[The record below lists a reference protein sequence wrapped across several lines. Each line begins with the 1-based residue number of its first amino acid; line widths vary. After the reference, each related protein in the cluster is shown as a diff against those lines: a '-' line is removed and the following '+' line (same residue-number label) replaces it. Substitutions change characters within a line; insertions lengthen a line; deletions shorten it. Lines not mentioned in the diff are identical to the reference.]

1 MVLSLPRA
9 PLPPFDAAQGRL
21 VLPAVRGRALFR
33 AKAAGT
39 PRKSISNGKTSEMK
53 KIVVTGGSGR
63 LGQFVIRD
71 LLANGYQVLS
81 LDRVPP
87 QEKLCA
93 SWLADLRHSGDLFEA
108 MRESYGVI
116 HLGAYQAPNLAP
128 DAETL
133 SNNVSATYNVLR
145 AAADVRVKKVVIAS
159 STAAFGFIYAKNLWA
174 PEYLPLDEDHPSKP
188 QDSYG
193 LSKVLGEHIA
203 DSIVTVHKDMTVSS
217 LRFPGVNFDLSY
229 ESFKARWRN
238 PRSRTSGFWTYI
250 DARDAAM
257 TCRLALEAKF
267 TGHEVFI
274 ASAPKNCMI
283 QPTIELIKKY
293 LPHGA
298 KIKKVSG
305 THWSCV
311 DSAKARRMLGF
322 KPQHLWQD
330 YLTEGQAKA

>member
-1 MVLSLPRA
+1 
-9 PLPPFDAAQGRL
+9 
-21 VLPAVRGRALFR
+21 
-33 AKAAGT
+33 
-39 PRKSISNGKTSEMK
+39 MK
-53 KIVVTGGSGR
+53 KVVVTGGSGR

-71 LLANGYQVLS
+71 LLDRDYNVLN
-81 LDRVPP
+81 LDRVAPR
-87 QEKLCA
+87 EKLCMT
-93 SWLADLRHSGDLFEA
+93 WQVDLRHAGDLFEA
-108 MRESYGVI
+108 LRGSYGII

-145 AAADVRVKKVVIAS
+145 AAADMGVKRVVLAS
-159 STAAFGFIYAKNLWA
+159 STAAFGFIYASKLWA
-174 PEYLPLDEDHPSKP
+174 PQYLPVDEAHPSTP

-193 LSKVLGEHIA
+193 LSKVLGEQIA
-203 DSIVTVHKDMTVSS
+203 DSIVSVHRDMTVSS

-229 ESFKARWRN
+229 ESFRDRWRN
-238 PRSRTSGFWTYI
+238 PATRASGFWTYI

-274 ASAPKNCMI
+274 ASAAKNCMI
-283 QPTIELIKKY
+283 QPTRELVKKY
-293 LPHGA
+293 LPKGTRF
-298 KIKKVSG
+298 KKASG

-311 DSAKARRMLGF
+311 ESSKARRILGF

-330 YLTEGQAKA
+330 YLLEGREQKY

>member
-1 MVLSLPRA
+1 
-9 PLPPFDAAQGRL
+9 
-21 VLPAVRGRALFR
+21 
-33 AKAAGT
+33 
-39 PRKSISNGKTSEMK
+39 MK

-87 QEKLCA
+87 REKLCT

-108 MRESYGVI
+108 MQESYGVI

-145 AAADVRVKKVVIAS
+145 AAADVRVKKIVIAS

-203 DSIVTVHKDMTVSS
+203 DAIVAVHKDMTVSS

-229 ESFKARWRN
+229 ESFKERWRN

-274 ASAPKNCMI
+274 ASAAKNCMI
-283 QPTIELIKKY
+283 QPTMELIKKY

-298 KIKKVSG
+298 KIKKTSG

-330 YLTEGQAKA
+330 YLTAGQAKA

>member
-1 MVLSLPRA
+1 
-9 PLPPFDAAQGRL
+9 
-21 VLPAVRGRALFR
+21 
-33 AKAAGT
+33 
-39 PRKSISNGKTSEMK
+39 
-53 KIVVTGGSGR
+53 
-63 LGQFVIRD
+63 
-71 LLANGYQVLS
+71 
-81 LDRVPP
+81 
-87 QEKLCA
+87 LCT

-203 DSIVTVHKDMTVSS
+203 DSIVAVHEDMTVSS

-229 ESFKARWRN
+229 ESFKERWRN

-274 ASAPKNCMI
+274 ASAAKNCMI
-283 QPTIELIKKY
+283 QPTTELIKKY

>member
-1 MVLSLPRA
+1 
-9 PLPPFDAAQGRL
+9 
-21 VLPAVRGRALFR
+21 
-33 AKAAGT
+33 
-39 PRKSISNGKTSEMK
+39 MK

-87 QEKLCA
+87 REKLCT

-203 DSIVTVHKDMTVSS
+203 DSIVAVHEDMTVSS

-229 ESFKARWRN
+229 KSFKERWRN

-250 DARDAAM
+250 DARDAAT

-274 ASAPKNCMI
+274 ASAAKNCMI
-283 QPTIELIKKY
+283 QPTMELIKKY

-298 KIKKVSG
+298 KIKKMSG

>member
-1 MVLSLPRA
+1 LSSLRA
-9 PLPPFDAAQGRL
+9 GEGVIA
-21 VLPAVRGRALFR
+21 R
-33 AKAAGT
+33 AKVAGT
-39 PRKSISNGKTSEMK
+39 PKKSNLNGKTSEMK

-87 QEKLCA
+87 REKLCT

-203 DSIVTVHKDMTVSS
+203 DSIVAVHEDMTVSS

-229 ESFKARWRN
+229 ESFKERWRN

-274 ASAPKNCMI
+274 ASATKNCMI

>member
-1 MVLSLPRA
+1 
-9 PLPPFDAAQGRL
+9 
-21 VLPAVRGRALFR
+21 VRGRALFR

-87 QEKLCA
+87 QEKLCT

>member
-1 MVLSLPRA
+1 
-9 PLPPFDAAQGRL
+9 
-21 VLPAVRGRALFR
+21 
-33 AKAAGT
+33 
-39 PRKSISNGKTSEMK
+39 MK

-71 LLANGYQVLS
+71 LLANGYQVLN

-87 QEKLCA
+87 REKLCT

-145 AAADVRVKKVVIAS
+145 VAADVRVKKVVIAS

-203 DSIVTVHKDMTVSS
+203 DSIVAVHEDMTVSS

-229 ESFKARWRN
+229 ESFKERWRN

-274 ASAPKNCMI
+274 ASAAKNCMI